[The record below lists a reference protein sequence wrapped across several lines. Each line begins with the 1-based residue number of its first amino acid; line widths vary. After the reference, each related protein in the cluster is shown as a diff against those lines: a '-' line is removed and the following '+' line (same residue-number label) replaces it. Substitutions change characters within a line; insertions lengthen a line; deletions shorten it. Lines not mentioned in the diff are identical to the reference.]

1 MNVGQLL
8 LQSDGVSRTVA
19 LLLLLMSV
27 SSWVV
32 LLWKSWLLLRAW
44 GDVQRSIA
52 AFWQAPDLAEAEPRL
67 AGFDRCGLVLPLL
80 DATRQPESGTLAAA
94 GGRGQQ
100 LTRALRDAL
109 HAGLH
114 RLQYG
119 QVLLATVGSTAPF
132 VGLLGTVWGI
142 YHALTGIAS
151 GAQVSIDQISGPVGE
166 SLVMTA
172 AGLAVAIP
180 AVLAYNILGRQIVR
194 IEAELEG
201 FARDLRELLAPG
213 SSSD

>member
-100 LTRALRDAL
+100 
-109 HAGLH
+109 HA
-114 RLQYG
+114 
-119 QVLLATVGSTAPF
+119 
-132 VGLLGTVWGI
+132 
-142 YHALTGIAS
+142 IA
-151 GAQVSIDQISGPVGE
+151 G
-166 SLVMTA
+166 
-172 AGLAVAIP
+172 
-180 AVLAYNILGRQIVR
+180 
-194 IEAELEG
+194 
-201 FARDLRELLAPG
+201 
-213 SSSD
+213 